1 MNKFVQLLLVAHP
14 AGGWFRRETPG
25 SKRKKQVNNGN
36 FSVSPDSHHSRTAA
50 SKRDGPR
57 FNPAP

>member
-14 AGGWFRRETPG
+14 AGGWFRKNT
-25 SKRKKQVNNGN
+25 SAKRKKQTNNN
-36 FSVSPDSHHSRTAA
+36 KFFSSPDSFHSRTGVT
-50 SKRDGPR
+50 KRDNPR